1 MADLNHVVLIGRLTR
16 DAELK
21 YTSGGQAVC
30 KFSIAI
36 NRRRKN
42 GDQWED
48 EANFFDIVLWGRQGE
63 SLNQY
68 LLKGKMVGIE
78 GELRQDRWQQDGQNR
93 SRVEIVANNL
103 QLLGG
108 GGGSSGN
115 GASHGGGYSG
125 GQGAYGSGQGAY
137 GSGQG
142 SPAYNQGGGGGQ
154 GYNQGGAQG
163 AYSPGGDQASGGQEA
178 SPPRTSDD
186 GFADDIPF

>member
-21 YTSGGQAVC
+21 YTANGQAVC
-30 KFSIAI
+30 KFSVAV

-68 LLKGKMVGIE
+68 LVKGKLVGVD
-78 GELRQDRWQQDGQNR
+78 GELRQDRWVQDGQNR
-93 SRVEIVANNL
+93 SKVEIVAANL

-108 GGGSSGN
+108 GA
-115 GASHGGGYSG
+115 GA
-125 GQGAYGSGQGAY
+125 
-137 GSGQG
+137 
-142 SPAYNQGGGGGQ
+142 GGGGGNAPYQ
-154 GYNQGGAQG
+154 GRGDGDRVAGPARDAPPPGGA
-163 AYSPGGDQASGGQEA
+163 SQEA
-178 SPPRTSDD
+178 PGDD